1 MTFPLALFILAS
13 VLVTSLLSGV
23 VGMAGGMVLM
33 GALTWVMPVQ
43 HAMTLHA
50 TSQFFAN
57 GSRAFIH
64 RSHIHMKS
72 TKYYLLGLVVT
83 FATFCIIIFVPN
95 KIIVFGL
102 LGLGP
107 FLPLALPRKMKFDFT
122 KPVQAFFCGILVTCF
137 QLTAGVSGP
146 ILDMFFQKIAM
157 TRHAV
162 VATKAFT
169 QTISHAIKFFYFTVI
184 VPTALDAPLPL
195 WIYLAIIPAAISGS
209 HLAKHILNKL
219 TDAQFYQATQRLL
232 WSIGV
237 VYLVK
242 AALLMKGGA

>member
-1 MTFPLALFILAS
+1 MTFLLGLFILAS
-13 VLVTSLLSGV
+13 VFITSLLSGI

-43 HAMTLHA
+43 QAMTLHA

-57 GSRAFIH
+57 GSRAVIH

-72 TKYYLLGLVVT
+72 TKYYLLGLVLSFT
-83 FATFCIIIFVPN
+83 AFCLIIFVPH
-95 KIIVFGL
+95 KIVVFML

-107 FLPLALPRKMKFDFT
+107 FLSLALPHGKKLNFT
-122 KPVQAFFCGILVTCF
+122 KPHHAFLCGILVTCF

-146 ILDMFFQKIAM
+146 ILDMFFQKISL
-157 TRHAV
+157 TRHSV

-169 QTISHAIKFFYFTVI
+169 QTISHAVKFIYFAVI
-184 VPTALDAPLPL
+184 VPAALDAPLPL
-195 WIYLAIIPAAISGS
+195 WIYLAVIPVAISGS
-209 HLAKHILNKL
+209 HLAKYVLDRL
-219 TDAQFYQATQRLL
+219 TDVQFYQATQRLL

-237 VYLVK
+237 VYLIK
-242 AALLMKGGA
+242 AVLLMQGGA